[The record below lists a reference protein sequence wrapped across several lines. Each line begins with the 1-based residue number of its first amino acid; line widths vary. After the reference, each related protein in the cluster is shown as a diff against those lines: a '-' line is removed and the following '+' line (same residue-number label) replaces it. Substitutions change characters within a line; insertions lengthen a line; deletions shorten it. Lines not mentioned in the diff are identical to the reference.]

1 MKNNEKERENFCI
14 KTSNL
19 TKEERKELAEGLTDF
34 VNEKKSECLEHR
46 NEEEDNDE
54 QSLAKPLNFF
64 R

>member
-1 MKNNEKERENFCI
+1 MMKNKKERENFCI

-34 VNEKKSECLEHR
+34 VNEKKSEFLEHR

-54 QSLAKPLNFF
+54 
-64 R
+64 